1 MVVSVGG
8 MNRLIVPT
16 AAVVVTGLI
25 VGCGSD
31 DSNAL
36 AGGVLAVE
44 MSDFTYGELPESV
57 PTGTRLEVANT
68 SPTELHEFVAVRL
81 DDEDERAAVE
91 IVGGDIG
98 ALLGATE
105 PATVLLAPPGSDE
118 QIPAVGDGTLTEP
131 GRYVILCL
139 IPTGADPDEYLAA
152 AATSDGPPQVDG
164 GPPHIAHGMFAE
176 LIVTG

>member
-1 MVVSVGG
+1 MNKQMIPVTLILLGG
-8 MNRLIVPT
+8 VL
-16 AAVVVTGLI
+16 A
-25 VGCGSD
+25 GCGD
-31 DSNAL
+31 DGDEAL
-36 AGGVLAVE
+36 VDGVLAVE
-44 MSDFTYGELPESV
+44 MSDFSYGDLPESV
-57 PTGTRLEVANT
+57 PVGTQLQVSNSSE
-68 SPTELHEFVAVRL
+68 TELHEFVAVRL
-81 DDEDERAAVE
+81 DDEDERAAEE

-176 LIVTG
+176 LVVTG